1 MALITFKVGDHKVG
15 LVRNNKCASTT
26 AMSYIAQGLWDES
39 PNTIPNVPLFQEHL
53 GESGYIGRAQD
64 FDYYQSELRKCSIRI
79 ALYRDPVEKFLSG
92 WNHIMYTVYNGQHKC
107 GTPTL
112 DHFLDNYD
120 CYAEDENVYVHTR
133 TNSAVV
139 GPDPGLYTDVFR
151 SSELD
156 TVLKPMLEDLFG
168 CKLNTVAHRKTKPH
182 TCTDEQRK
190 RIANLHFDDYKHG
203 WWDNWPF

>member
-1 MALITFKVGDHKVG
+1 MALITFKVGDTRVG

-39 PNTIPNVPLFQEHL
+39 PATIPNVPLFQEHL

-92 WNHIMYTVYNGQHKC
+92 WNHIMYTVYRGKHKC

-156 TVLKPMLEDLFG
+156 TGLKPMLEDLFG
-168 CKLNTVAHRKTKPH
+168 RELNTVAHRKTKPH

-203 WWDNWPF
+203 WWDKWPF